1 MKAWRRKMI
10 KLKHNKRRNTAF
22 LFEALVKELT
32 KAAINS
38 NEKKKKEIT
47 GVLKEFF
54 QKGTILSNELELYKT
69 LYETRNIAEKDAQKI
84 FNEVRRAYSGLSHP
98 HIFQAQSQLISQVNK
113 RVGPQVF
120 SNFVSNYKTLA
131 SISQVFNKKIAIKN
145 KVLLENQ
152 IIGFMTSRTSK
163 KQEIKKL
170 NSVELKLFSSR
181 FNETYSDLLGE
192 QKELLCKYVESFSDN
207 GLEFKIFLNEELSRL
222 KEKISESL
230 ENKEIKEDKNMLKKT
245 EKVLE
250 IIDNFKGQFIN
261 EKMLKK
267 ILNIQTLV
275 SEIDAKC

>member
-1 MKAWRRKMI
+1 MI

-152 IIGFMTSRTSK
+152 IISFMTSRTSK

-192 QKELLCKYVESFSDN
+192 QKELLCKYVESFGDN
-207 GLEFKIFLNEELSRL
+207 GLEFKIFLNEELARL

>member
-1 MKAWRRKMI
+1 M
-10 KLKHNKRRNTAF
+10 
-22 LFEALVKELT
+22 
-32 KAAINS
+32 
-38 NEKKKKEIT
+38 
-47 GVLKEFF
+47 
-54 QKGTILSNELELYKT
+54 
-69 LYETRNIAEKDAQKI
+69 
-84 FNEVRRAYSGLSHP
+84 
-98 HIFQAQSQLISQVNK
+98 
-113 RVGPQVF
+113 
-120 SNFVSNYKTLA
+120 
-131 SISQVFNKKIAIKN
+131 
-145 KVLLENQ
+145 LENQ
-152 IIGFMTSRTSK
+152 IISFMTSRTSK

-192 QKELLCKYVESFSDN
+192 QKELLCKYVESFGDN
-207 GLEFKIFLNEELSRL
+207 GLEFKIFLNEELARL